1 MNRDWPILIVANRL
15 THTAFAVIVCC
26 FTLATG
32 TAFAQSGSNTQAGG
46 DFAPAATLKSSTQK
60 SVVQKGDALKNA
72 ALKTIAPSQN
82 DSTFTPDPYYTPE
95 VSLEA
100 PPNAAQSSG
109 STWTC
114 LLYTSPSPRDGLLS
128 RMPSSA

>member
-72 ALKTIAPSQN
+72 
-82 DSTFTPDPYYTPE
+82 
-95 VSLEA
+95 
-100 PPNAAQSSG
+100 
-109 STWTC
+109 C
-114 LLYTSPSPRDGLLS
+114 LLYTSPSPRD
-128 RMPSSA
+128 